1 MTVSRFLLA
10 VSCAAS
16 LLPRAAAA
24 QEAALL
30 VEPPQAELVGNLA
43 RVQLSTTTVQ
53 GGRDVDVTRT
63 AKFESLTPDLLTVSP
78 RGLIAPKADGVG
90 RVRVSAGEKSVEV
103 AVTVKGVTPIPAVS
117 FREDVIPI
125 LTRSGCNGGACHG
138 AQFGQGG
145 FLLSLFGFAPEKDH
159 PSLVRDLSQRRIS
172 LVSPEDSLILRKAT
186 MQVGHGGGK
195 RFEVDSYEAT
205 VLRDWITTGVGGLK
219 KDEPEVVDLTVTPAQ
234 QTYRV
239 DDHRQLRV
247 VATYSDG
254 TTQDVTNRARYD
266 SLGDGVA
273 RVDDSGYVSVVGK
286 GQAAIM
292 VRYQFQA
299 KVSHVLSPYADNVDL
314 AAFVPNN
321 FVDEKVKARWQQLGI
336 VPSPLC
342 SDAEF
347 LRRAYLDSIGTLPTK
362 ERVEAFAAS
371 TDANKRAAVV
381 DELLGVTGDPKRD
394 VFVNEWSA
402 YWALKWGDLLRN
414 NRNKVGDGGMWS
426 LSNWIRQSF
435 RENMPMDR
443 FVAEII
449 AAQGSI
455 QNNGPANYYSIA
467 TSADDLAETTAQV
480 FLGVRL
486 QCAKCHNHPFEAY
499 SQKDYY
505 SLAAFFTRVGT
516 KGSPDFG
523 ALGSDTVVL
532 VKSTGSISHPR
543 TGQVMEPTPLKAKPA
558 DVKGVRDLR
567 RPLAAWL
574 VAKDNPYFAR
584 NVVNRTWSYFLGT
597 GIVESV
603 DDMRATNPASNPD
616 LLDALAA
623 DFVANGFDLR
633 KLMRAIMTSR
643 VYQLSSAPRP
653 ENVADTRFYPHYNVK
668 RLPAEV
674 LLDAIDY
681 ATLTREK
688 FAGVPEGTRAIELP
702 DPNYASY
709 FLDTL
714 GRPKR
719 VIACECERTADPNL
733 AQVLQVANGELLQ
746 RKLTDKAGRLTT
758 LSEDKVAVDD
768 AIRELYLVTLSRP
781 AVDAEIQSCR
791 TIIEKAPNRREGLED
806 VLWSLVNSREF
817 LFNH

>member
-1 MTVSRFLLA
+1 MIASR
-10 VSCAAS
+10 S
-16 LLPRAAAA
+16 LLVIACLATGFPTVARAEEPLHVQPA
-24 QEAALL
+24 QS
-30 VEPPQAELVGNLA
+30 ELVGNLA
-43 RVQLSTTTVQ
+43 RGQLSVIVAR
-53 GGRDVDVTRT
+53 GGRDVDLTRE
-63 AKFESLTPDLLTVSP
+63 ARFESLTPDVVTVSS
-78 RGLIAPKADGVG
+78 RGLMAPRTNGAG
-90 RVRVSAGEKSVEV
+90 RVRISLGAASSEV
-103 AVTVKGVTPIPAVS
+103 AVTVRGVTAEPAVS

-159 PSLVRDLSQRRIS
+159 PALVRDRSQRRIS
-172 LVSPEDSLILRKAT
+172 LVKPEDSLILRKAT

-195 RFEVDSYEAT
+195 RFEPDSYDAT
-205 VLRDWITTGVGGLK
+205 VVREWIANGVAGLV

-239 DDHRQLRV
+239 DDHRQLQV

-254 TTQDVTNRARYD
+254 TTRDVTHRARYD

-273 RVDDSGYVSVVGK
+273 RVDDTGYVTVVGK
-286 GQAAIM
+286 GQAAVM

-299 KVSHVLSPYADNVDL
+299 KVSHVLSPYADDVDL
-314 AAFVPNN
+314 TAFTPNN

-336 VPSPLC
+336 VPSEPC
-342 SDAEF
+342 GDAAF
-347 LRRAYLDSIGTLPTK
+347 LRRAYLDAIGTLPTK

-371 TDANKRAAVV
+371 TDPGKRVAVV
-381 DELLGVTGDPKRD
+381 DELLGLTGDPKRD

-467 TSADDLAETTAQV
+467 STPDDLAETTAQV

-486 QCAKCHNHPFEAY
+486 QCAKCHNHPFESY

-532 VKSTGSISHPR
+532 VKSAGSISHPR
-543 TGQVMEPTPLKAKPA
+543 TGQVMEPIPLKAKPI

-584 NVVNRTWSYFLGT
+584 NVVNRTWSYFMGT

-603 DDMRATNPASNPD
+603 DDMRATNPASNPE
-616 LLDALAA
+616 LLDAFSA
-623 DFVANGFDLR
+623 DFIANDFDLR
-633 KLMRAIMTSR
+633 KLMRVIMTSKT
-643 VYQLSSAPRP
+643 YQLSSAPRP

-746 RKLTDKAGRLTT
+746 RKLTDKAGRLTR
-758 LSEDKVAVDD
+758 LSEDKVTTEEAV
-768 AIRELYLVTLSRP
+768 RELYEVTLSRP
-781 AVDAEIQSCR
+781 PVEAEILSCR
-791 TIIEKAPNRREGLED
+791 NIIEKAPNRREGLED